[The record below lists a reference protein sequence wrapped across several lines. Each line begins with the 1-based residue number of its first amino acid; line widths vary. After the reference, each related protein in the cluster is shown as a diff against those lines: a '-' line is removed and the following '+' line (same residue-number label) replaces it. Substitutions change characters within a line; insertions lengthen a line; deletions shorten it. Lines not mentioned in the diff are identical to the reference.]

1 MSNYALI
8 KNGLVENV
16 VVWDGEGD
24 IFSEYTTYELSDGE
38 VAAPDFSAIKDSKG
52 NWTFNAPEVNLT
64 PQQQS
69 ELNIISAQSE
79 YDRASSKI
87 NSIRDQIEDE
97 DFETISEDKL
107 NKLLVTWTNYRKSL
121 RSYLALGDGN
131 KDVPLPPEA

>member
-8 KNGLVENV
+8 KDGLVENV
-16 VVWDGEGD
+16 VVWDGEDD

-38 VAAPDFSAIKDSKG
+38 VAAPGFSATKNSNG
-52 NWTFNAPEVNLT
+52 NWTFIAPEVKLT
-64 PQQQS
+64 PQQKS

-97 DFETISEDKL
+97 DFATISEDEL
-107 NKLLVTWTNYRKSL
+107 NKLLATWTNYRKSL
-121 RSYLALGDGN
+121 RSYLALGDGS
-131 KDVPLPPEA
+131 KDVPLPPED